1 MTVKT
6 YGEHCENAARALNRL
21 IRADTIPLRPR
32 ARARARASKR
42 DVAVAM
48 EAVLMLDGAG

>member
-32 ARARARASKR
+32 ARARASKR